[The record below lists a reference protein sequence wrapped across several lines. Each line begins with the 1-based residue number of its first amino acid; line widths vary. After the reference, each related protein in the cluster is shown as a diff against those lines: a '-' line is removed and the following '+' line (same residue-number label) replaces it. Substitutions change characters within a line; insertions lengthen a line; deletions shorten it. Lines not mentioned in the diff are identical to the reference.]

1 VTVRPA
7 DRDRVPDILGPV
19 GDTSEPEGF
28 RDRLLHGLSRSIAER
43 GYRATTITDIVGHA
57 AASRRT
63 FYKVFSTKDDC
74 LVDLMRMVSDEL
86 AQQLTESVD
95 PHADWRTQV
104 TQAIGAYFDHVAA
117 QPAVYLCSI
126 REFRSLGPIAEE
138 VIRKSN
144 DAFVD
149 LIHDLSDNEEFRRSA
164 LGPAPRPLALIILGG
179 INELTADLVESGGD
193 LRLGAEIATAT
204 TTALLA
210 TNFASR
216 GNPAV

>member
-1 VTVRPA
+1 
-7 DRDRVPDILGPV
+7 VP
-19 GDTSEPEGF
+19 DTSEPDGF

-57 AASRRT
+57 SASRRT

-74 LVDLMRMVSDEL
+74 LVDLIRMVNDEL
-86 AQQLTESVD
+86 AQQLTEAVD
-95 PHADWRTQV
+95 PHVDWRTQV
-104 TQAIGAYFDHVAA
+104 AQAIETYFAHVAA
-117 QPAVYLCSI
+117 QPAVHLCSI
-126 REFRSLGPIAEE
+126 REFPSLGPIAEE
-138 VIRKSN
+138 VIRKSS

-164 LGPAPRPLALIILGG
+164 LGPAPRHLALIIQGG
-179 INELTADLVESGGD
+179 LNELTADLIETGGD

-210 TNFASR
+210 TDFASR
-216 GNPAV
+216 GNPPGRKAR